1 MKPTGASAVV
11 KHATSA
17 HRLSTVA
24 GKALCVLYTSPVAC
38 LRNLLQL
45 VSHLNEVFSFRFA
58 AESSAIR
65 QLDWMTD
72 QTGHT
77 PTANFRLARNPST
90 ETPLPGTAS
99 TALASISS
107 AAGAMVRIYQDL
119 IIIPAGRQSG

>member
-1 MKPTGASAVV
+1 MKPTGANPVV

-77 PTANFRLARNPST
+77 PTANFRFARDPST
-90 ETPLPGTAS
+90 IRKFGSKLGKSSRQCEDLF
-99 TALASISS
+99 LAEL
-107 AAGAMVRIYQDL
+107 AV
-119 IIIPAGRQSG
+119 